1 MPKIKI
7 VPSILSADQ
16 ERLQDE
22 IDEIE
27 GYSEKFKEGGQDY
40 NNDYS

>member
-16 ERLQDE
+16 DGLQEE

-27 GYSEKFKEGGQDY
+27 EYSDLLQV
-40 NNDYS
+40 SHAS